1 MSLRDRPFL
10 ELKVPLTWTAA
21 VAVMVAAIIGLAFLL
36 GDRRQTLQSQTYVAT
51 RSVVDTIAA
60 PASNVLAAPA
70 RWSGA
75 GLGVAHDYILAGAEN
90 RRLREQVAELQQ
102 WRDKAVALQNTNERL
117 RGLLGLKIDP
127 PIPMVT
133 AQIIADARG
142 PFSNTRLA
150 NVGGERGVV
159 EGNPVISEYGMVG
172 RVLGV
177 GHGVSRVLLLTD
189 IASRTPVL
197 VDRTNARAILT
208 GDSGANPKLAYL
220 RGGDPVRAGDRILT
234 SGDGGMFPRG
244 LPVGVAVKGLDGS
257 WRVRL
262 YADDA
267 PIDFVRILLFKDFS
281 QLADLKELSASVV
294 PPLPANQAAQ
304 MAALAT
310 AAPKPQS
317 PASVA
322 GETQAQ
328 APVKP
333 AVAPA
338 ASAKPGSASSTPY
351 QRRVARPAAVAESS
365 SPPAGG
371 PRAPAALG
379 GDSPP

>member
-21 VAVMVAAIIGLAFLL
+21 VAVIVAAIIGLAFLL

-51 RSVVDTIAA
+51 RSAFDTVAA
-60 PASNVLAAPA
+60 PAGNVLSAPA
-70 RWSGA
+70 RWGGSS
-75 GLGVAHDYILAGAEN
+75 LSVARDYILAGREN
-90 RRLREQVAELQQ
+90 QRLRQEVAELEQ
-102 WRDKAVALQNTNERL
+102 WRDKAVALQNTNDRL
-117 RGLLGLKIDP
+117 QGLLGLKLDP
-127 PIPMVT
+127 PIPMVS

-142 PFSNTRLA
+142 PFANTRLA
-150 NVGGERGVV
+150 NAGGERGIV
-159 EGNPVISEYGMVG
+159 EGNPVISEHGMVG

-208 GDSGANPKLAYL
+208 GDGGPNPKLAYL
-220 RGGDPVRAGDRILT
+220 RGVEPVRAGDRVLT

-244 LPVGVAVKGLDGS
+244 LPVGVVVKGLDGS

-267 PIDFVRILLFKDFS
+267 PIDYVRILLFKDFS
-281 QLADLKELSASVV
+281 QLADLKELSSVV
-294 PPLPANQAAQ
+294 MPPLPAVQAAQ
-304 MAALAT
+304 IAALAA
-310 AAPKPQS
+310 AAPAKP
-317 PASVA
+317 PMVVA
-322 GETQAQ
+322 P
-328 APVKP
+328 APVKLAATAAAKPAP

-338 ASAKPGSASSTPY
+338 TKAVPRRRAAKPPPG
-351 QRRVARPAAVAESS
+351 VATSPE
-365 SPPAGG
+365 SPPASDAEA
-371 PRAPAALG
+371 AP
-379 GDSPP
+379 

>member
-21 VAVMVAAIIGLAFLL
+21 VAVMVAAIIGVAFLL
-36 GDRRQTLQSQTYVAT
+36 GDRRQTLQSRTYVAT

-60 PASNVLAAPA
+60 PASSILAAPA
-70 RWSGA
+70 RWGGA
-75 GLGVAHDYILAGAEN
+75 SLGMAHDYVLAGAEN
-90 RRLREQVAELQQ
+90 RRLREQVAELEQ
-102 WRDKAVALQNTNERL
+102 WRDKAVALQNSNERL

-150 NVGGERGVV
+150 NVGAERGVV

-177 GHGVSRVLLLTD
+177 GHSVSRVLLLTD

-220 RGGDPVRAGDRILT
+220 RGVDPVQAGDRILT

-281 QLADLKELSASVV
+281 QLADLKELSGSVV
-294 PPLPANQAAQ
+294 PPLPASQAAQ
-304 MAALAT
+304 IAALAA
-310 AAPKPQS
+310 AAPKPP
-317 PASVA
+317 PAAA
-322 GETQAQ
+322 GQIQATT
-328 APVKP
+328 PVKP
-333 AVAPA
+333 TVAPA
-338 ASAKPGSASSTPY
+338 ATAKPGPALSA
-351 QRRVARPAAVAESS
+351 PAAVRSRRQVAGAV
-365 SPPAGG
+365 PPVAA
-371 PRAPAALG
+371 PRAPDASGA
-379 GDSPP
+379 DSPP